1 VSTGMSVV
9 NGMLQ
14 HSPVRNNSNDSAVQ
28 PNNDVT
34 ADGEGF
40 ELYRKDMWLTGWSAL
55 QAATQ

>member
-1 VSTGMSVV
+1 MSVV